1 MGVTGARAA
10 VSSSAEQLVADSHA
24 AGAERVCVGLGVSN
38 ADHVREIASYADGV
52 IVGTALV
59 AAIRDGGVEAVARLT
74 KDLRSGLGR
83 EGLSSTGISTASAVD
98 AKEEA

>member
-1 MGVTGARAA
+1 
-10 VSSSAEQLVADSHA
+10 
-24 AGAERVCVGLGVSN
+24 
-38 ADHVREIASYADGV
+38 V